1 MNFGGDKKLSV
12 ADLRS
17 VIKYRRTAK
26 GGFMSFETISSVIAA
41 PAALLSAFIA
51 VFNIIIKVN
60 RTLCSLEIAVK
71 QLKEYIEKQSEK
83 NGDFYDTLEDHEL
96 RISKLEYQH
105 QDTKNDPQKK

>member
-1 MNFGGDKKLSV
+1 
-12 ADLRS
+12 
-17 VIKYRRTAK
+17 
-26 GGFMSFETISSVIAA
+26 MSFETISGMIAA
-41 PAALLSAFIA
+41 SAALLSAFIA

-96 RISKLEYQH
+96 RITMLEAKQ
-105 QDTKNDPQKK
+105 QDAKIDS